1 MRTKSRYRWRLICL
15 TEKSEIMKIRLPWLG
30 LLALLVCYS
39 AFTQA
44 VTQSSQKLD
53 VYYFHGQRRCPTC
66 LAIEKETR
74 RLLEDSFKVEMD
86 TGELKL
92 TVLNLEKDESQ
103 PLAKKFEISGS
114 SLLLVDAQ
122 GQKIDLTPMA
132 FATARKQ
139 PEQFREQ
146 LTAAIQQQLA
156 ASAAT
161 LSSKP
166 AGVSDTKTQAH

>member
-74 RLLEDSFKVEMD
+74 RLLEGGLKNQVQHPDSVRCCDGKFLC
-86 TGELKL
+86 TI
-92 TVLNLEKDESQ
+92 ES
-103 PLAKKFEISGS
+103 
-114 SLLLVDAQ
+114 
-122 GQKIDLTPMA
+122 
-132 FATARKQ
+132 
-139 PEQFREQ
+139 
-146 LTAAIQQQLA
+146 
-156 ASAAT
+156 
-161 LSSKP
+161 
-166 AGVSDTKTQAH
+166 